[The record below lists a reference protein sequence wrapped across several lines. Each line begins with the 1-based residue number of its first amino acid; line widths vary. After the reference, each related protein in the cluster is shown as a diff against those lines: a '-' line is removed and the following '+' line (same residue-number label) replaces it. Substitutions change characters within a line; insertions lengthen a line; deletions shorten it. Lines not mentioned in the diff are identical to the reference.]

1 MSVDGDTRAR
11 RMSGKRN
18 AGGTAAVG
26 RLVSCL
32 CVCARAR
39 VCVVLKCGG
48 KPAQP
53 LTIAHDQTRAEA
65 LNIVY

>member
-1 MSVDGDTRAR
+1 
-11 RMSGKRN
+11 MSGKRN

-32 CVCARAR
+32 CVCVRARAR

-53 LTIAHDQTRAEA
+53 LTIMG
-65 LNIVY
+65 VYAYYMRIYARLGCVKKRGP